1 MITIHEEEQD
11 HDDDDHDDTNYF
23 ENDDRDDFGD
33 DDDDTWAEQTYEDRR
48 QAWCN
53 AGRLAD
59 KKEQE
64 KNVNDVNEDDWKSSK
79 DVCYF
84 DALFVFL
91 KKKNY
96 R

>member
-1 MITIHEEEQD
+1 MITIHAEEDQD
-11 HDDDDHDDTNYF
+11 YDDGEKNDF

-48 QAWCN
+48 RLGCN

-64 KNVNDVNEDDWKSSK
+64 KNVNDHNEDDWKCSNG
-79 DVCYF
+79 V
-84 DALFVFL
+84 
-91 KKKNY
+91 
-96 R
+96 